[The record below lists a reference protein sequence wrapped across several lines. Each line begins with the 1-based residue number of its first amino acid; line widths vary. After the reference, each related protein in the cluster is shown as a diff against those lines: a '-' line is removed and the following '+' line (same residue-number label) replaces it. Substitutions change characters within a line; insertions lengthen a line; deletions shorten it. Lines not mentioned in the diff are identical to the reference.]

1 MIQTVEIKN
10 MKLGEGI
17 PKICIPLVA
26 KTKTEILEY
35 AKNLEGVTLDVV
47 ELRIDHFEKVE
58 NIEAVIDLLKSLREI
73 LKETPI
79 LFTFR
84 SLKEGGEKEL
94 SIAQYVKLNCEV
106 AKSRLVDLVDVELF
120 SGDEYVKEIIE
131 VAHSEGVK
139 VIMSNHDFF
148 KTPEKNVIIE
158 RLVRMQELGTDI
170 AKIAVMPNTLK
181 DVLVLLEATL
191 EMKENYA
198 KVPVVTMSMGGKGVI
213 SRVAG
218 EIFGSA
224 LTFGA
229 VNKVSAPGQLEA
241 KKLVTILETLHEAL

>member
-1 MIQTVEIKN
+1 MLLRIKGKVEEMIQTVEIKN

-84 SLKEGGEKEL
+84 SLKEG
-94 SIAQYVKLNCEV
+94 
-106 AKSRLVDLVDVELF
+106 
-120 SGDEYVKEIIE
+120 
-131 VAHSEGVK
+131 
-139 VIMSNHDFF
+139 
-148 KTPEKNVIIE
+148 
-158 RLVRMQELGTDI
+158 
-170 AKIAVMPNTLK
+170 
-181 DVLVLLEATL
+181 
-191 EMKENYA
+191 
-198 KVPVVTMSMGGKGVI
+198 
-213 SRVAG
+213 
-218 EIFGSA
+218 
-224 LTFGA
+224 
-229 VNKVSAPGQLEA
+229 
-241 KKLVTILETLHEAL
+241 